1 MPHQELVGPPVS
13 IAGPSISGGALGI
26 TPRVGNQK
34 RGVLSRIGQGLVA
47 FGANR
52 TASSITAE
60 RAGAEIASNQVDI
73 AANQAELGRQE
84 IEANQQATEQQQEMQ
99 RLIGVVQQGTG
110 EQSRQAADRLFQLN
124 PELAD
129 TLFKNMGATSSAQR
143 EDASRRASEIL
154 QTAPQDREAVILRQV
169 AEGEAQGRDMSDT
182 LSLIGQSPEDQDRE
196 LNIVQSAA
204 LSTQQ
209 RATGTRGAASK
220 LGQGIVVEGAEGEFA
235 FATPVLGPSGEVETQ
250 TTPIAGVPVSRQ
262 LAETSARRQQRD
274 IETAGGEVTAR
285 AVSKRDQ
292 DFIDVG
298 QRQADGTAIIRR
310 GLQLLD
316 IIKTGAPESVALAA
330 KNLFGIAGADE
341 TELNANLGKAVLSQL
356 RTTFGAQFTQQ
367 EGERLQR
374 LEAGFGKSTAG
385 NKRLLEQTLRLMERD
400 ARRGIDAARRN
411 TDPFSADE
419 IEKALQFSLTPGAQ
433 QITPAEGEVDPA
445 LLEFMTPEQRAL
457 FEQ

>member
-1 MPHQELVGPPVS
+1 MSSHEFVGPPIS
-13 IAGPSISGGALGI
+13 RAGPVEAIS
-26 TPRVGNQK
+26 PK
-34 RGVLSRIGQGLVA
+34 RSLLSKVGQGLISFARDVPVA
-47 FGANR
+47 QLETEQSQRDIEAQQV
-52 TASSITAE
+52 AL
-60 RAGAEIASNQVDI
+60 NQQRLE
-73 AANQAELGRQE
+73 ANQAAIRLEQE
-84 IEANQQATEQQQEMQ
+84 IQQLSNIAFDPNNPDKDKALT
-99 RLIGVVQQGTG
+99 
-110 EQSRQAADRLFQLN
+110 RLFQLK
-124 PELAD
+124 PE
-129 TLFKNMGATSSAQR
+129 FATQVQKGLRIETQAGL
-143 EDASRRASEIL
+143 ENAARRAASIQAQPTKELRDAEIRKQINENPNL
-154 QTAPQDREAVILRQV
+154 DLTDTEQLLGMTFEEQEIPLRVTQ
-169 AEGEAQGRDMSDT
+169 A
-182 LSLIGQSPEDQDRE
+182 
-196 LNIVQSAA
+196 AA

-209 RATGTRGAASK
+209 RATGTSGAASK
-220 LGQGIVVEGAEGEFA
+220 LGQGIVVEDAEGEFA
-235 FATPVLGPSGEVETQ
+235 FATPVLGPSGEVVTQ
-250 TTPIAGVPVSRQ
+250 TTPIIGVPVSRQ

-285 AVSKRDQ
+285 GVSKRDQ

-310 GLQLLD
+310 GIQLLD

-385 NKRLLEQTLRLMERD
+385 NKRLLEQTLRIMERD
-400 ARRGIDAARRN
+400 ARRGIDVARRQVPA
-411 TDPFSADE
+411 DEFSATE
-419 IEKALQFSLTPGAQ
+419 IESALKFTLTP
-433 QITPAEGEVDPA
+433 PEEDELDPT